1 MFNKIF
7 PKIHAEGY
15 KFLVIAGI
23 ITIIFYIFSNF
34 LALIGLLL
42 TVWVYYFF
50 RDPERVIINDDNYLV
65 SPADGEVIKVEEVNG
80 PKELGLENKNFKK
93 ISIFM
98 NVFDCHVN
106 RIPCS
111 GKIEEILYKPGKFL
125 NASLD
130 KASEDNERNYYKIK
144 DQHGNDIIVVQIAGL
159 VARRIVC
166 ESNKDQDLKQ
176 GDRIGMIRF
185 GSRADVYYENYEPL
199 VKIGQTAIAGETL
212 LAKKIMEPQKK
223 NFKIV
228 SDKKNARVILPN
240 MLTLIG
246 VCIGLTSI
254 RFALDGRF
262 EFAIIAIIFAALIDG
277 LDGRIARLIKG
288 TSKVGKELDSLT
300 DMISFG
306 VAPAFIMYFWKLN
319 TLGRF
324 GWLLCLVYVICVAL
338 RLARFN
344 VNSNQ
349 ESSWRDNFFE
359 GVPSPAGAILVLTP
373 LIFSLSGFDMIQLNY
388 DLIVP
393 TFFVVISFLL
403 ISKFPSYSF
412 KKIVIPRR
420 TTIFLLFG
428 IVLFFGLL
436 LIYTFNVI
444 TISAIIYLLLLPI
457 SFFHYQKIKKHHEN
471 DRIQD
476 DDDLEDVL

>member
-1 MFNKIF
+1 
-7 PKIHAEGY
+7 
-15 KFLVIAGI
+15 
-23 ITIIFYIFSNF
+23 
-34 LALIGLLL
+34 
-42 TVWVYYFF
+42 
-50 RDPERVIINDDNYLV
+50 
-65 SPADGEVIKVEEVNG
+65 
-80 PKELGLENKNFKK
+80 
-93 ISIFM
+93 
-98 NVFDCHVN
+98 
-106 RIPCS
+106 
-111 GKIEEILYKPGKFL
+111 
-125 NASLD
+125 
-130 KASEDNERNYYKIK
+130 
-144 DQHGNDIIVVQIAGL
+144 
-159 VARRIVC
+159 
-166 ESNKDQDLKQ
+166 
-176 GDRIGMIRF
+176 
-185 GSRADVYYENYEPL
+185 
-199 VKIGQTAIAGETL
+199 
-212 LAKKIMEPQKK
+212 MEPQKK
-223 NFKIV
+223 NFKIIT
-228 SDKKNARVILPN
+228 DKKSARVILPN

-254 RFALDGRF
+254 RFALDEKF

-306 VAPAFIMYFWKLN
+306 VAPAFILYFWKLN

-324 GWLLCLVYVICVAL
+324 GWLLCLIYVICVAL

-349 ESSWRDNFFE
+349 DPSWRDNFFE

-373 LIFSLSGFDMIQLNY
+373 LIVSLSGFNLIELNF
-388 DLIVP
+388 DVIVP
-393 TFFVVISFLL
+393 IFFILTSFLL

-420 TTIFLLFG
+420 TTIFLLFS

-444 TISAIIYLLLLPI
+444 AISAIIYLLLLPI
-457 SFFHYQKIKKHHEN
+457 SFFHYQKLKKHHEN
-471 DRIQD
+471 DKFQD

>member
-1 MFNKIF
+1 MEPSK
-7 PKIHAEGY
+7 
-15 KFLVIAGI
+15 
-23 ITIIFYIFSNF
+23 SN
-34 LALIGLLL
+34 L
-42 TVWVYYFF
+42 
-50 RDPERVIINDDNYLV
+50 
-65 SPADGEVIKVEEVNG
+65 K
-80 PKELGLENKNFKK
+80 
-93 ISIFM
+93 
-98 NVFDCHVN
+98 
-106 RIPCS
+106 
-111 GKIEEILYKPGKFL
+111 
-125 NASLD
+125 
-130 KASEDNERNYYKIK
+130 
-144 DQHGNDIIVVQIAGL
+144 L
-159 VARRIVC
+159 VA
-166 ESNKDQDLKQ
+166 
-176 GDRIGMIRF
+176 
-185 GSRADVYYENYEPL
+185 
-199 VKIGQTAIAGETL
+199 
-212 LAKKIMEPQKK
+212 
-223 NFKIV
+223 
-228 SDKKNARVILPN
+228 DKKKARMILPN

-319 TLGRF
+319 SLGRF
-324 GWLLCLVYVICVAL
+324 GWLLCLVFVICVAL

-349 ESSWRDNFFE
+349 EPSWRDNFFE
-359 GVPSPAGAILVLTP
+359 GVPSPAGGILVLTP
-373 LIFSLSGFDMIQLNY
+373 LIISLSGFNFIKLNY

-393 TFFVVISFLL
+393 IFFVVTSFLL

-444 TISAIIYLLLLPI
+444 AISTLVYLILLPV
-457 SFFHYQKIKKHHEN
+457 SYFHYQKIKKKHEK
-471 DRIQD
+471 DKIQD
-476 DDDLEDVL
+476 EDDLEDVL